1 MFQWFSTIFSLGAPG
16 SRSASALPKP
26 GLSNEI
32 MMRTTMTLMMM
43 IIVMM
48 IMDPHVFSCV
58 FHSFFQVSGIGAR
71 DLWGTL
77 RNNSQ
82 IKLQKQDNMIP
93 PDVKVMV
100 LSYGRGE

>member
-1 MFQWFSTIFSLGAPG
+1 MRLSVCGIAVEGPHQLYVNLA
-16 SRSASALPKP
+16 
-26 GLSNEI
+26 LSNKI
-32 MMRTTMTLMMM
+32 MMITTVTLMMMTMTMM

>member
-58 FHSFFQVSGIGAR
+58 FHFF
-71 DLWGTL
+71 
-77 RNNSQ
+77 
-82 IKLQKQDNMIP
+82 
-93 PDVKVMV
+93 
-100 LSYGRGE
+100 LSSKWHWSKRFVGYPEEQLPN